1 MKPKVSCG
9 EEAKIAKGQFQAP
22 NLNPSN
28 PITKA
33 EVDKFVS
40 EDSDF
45 GFEMS
50 VLAELR
56 TLGFECSH
64 SGTYSD
70 PVTKKIRQFDLRA
83 TIERANCKLALAVE
97 CKNLRS
103 PLLISAV
110 PRTPKEAFHSV
121 IEYVGENSVY
131 HSPVECT
138 EVAHGTT
145 VYGANESVGKKT
157 DQIRRENAKLVSD
170 DSAMFDKIGQ
180 AINSAED
187 LIREMANEEEKA
199 PPFRVVVPVLV
210 VPMGLL
216 WQADYDANGRLV
228 VEARAVN
235 RSTCYV
241 DHGWRANVGI
251 HFVWYRISHLEII
264 ASNYLSQALKEWMGD
279 SGFFRGYLKT

>member
-1 MKPKVSCG
+1 M
-9 EEAKIAKGQFQAP
+9 
-22 NLNPSN
+22 NPPN

-33 EVDKFVS
+33 ELDKFVA

-56 TLGFECSH
+56 ALGFECSH

-83 TIERANCKLALAVE
+83 TIEKANCKLGLAVE
-97 CKNLRS
+97 CKHLRS

-110 PRTPKEAFHSV
+110 PRTSKEAFHSV
-121 IEYVGENSVY
+121 IEYVGGNSMF
-131 HSPVECT
+131 HSPVECI
-138 EVAHGTT
+138 EVARGATI
-145 VYGANESVGKKT
+145 YGENKSVGKKT

-170 DSAMFDKIGQ
+170 DSATFDKIGQ

-187 LIREMANEEEKA
+187 LVQDMVSEEKKA
-199 PPFRVVVPVLV
+199 PAFRVVAPVLA

-216 WQADYDANGRLV
+216 WQVDYDADGRRLI
-228 VEARAVN
+228 EPRAVDHA
-235 RSTCYV
+235 TCYV
-241 DHGWRANVGI
+241 DHAWKANVGI
-251 HFVWYRISHLEII
+251 HFVWYRISHLEIV
-264 ASNYLSQALKEWMGD
+264 AANFLAQAVEEWMGD
-279 SGFFRGYLKT
+279 SGFFGRYLKR

>member
-1 MKPKVSCG
+1 
-9 EEAKIAKGQFQAP
+9 
-22 NLNPSN
+22 
-28 PITKA
+28 
-33 EVDKFVS
+33 
-40 EDSDF
+40 
-45 GFEMS
+45 MS

-83 TIERANCKLALAVE
+83 TFEKANCKLALAVE

-103 PLLISAV
+103 PLLVSAV

-131 HSPVECT
+131 HSPVKCT
-138 EVAHGTT
+138 EVGDRTT
-145 VYGANESVGKKT
+145 VYGANKSVGKKT

-170 DSAMFDKIGQ
+170 DSATFDKIGQ

-187 LIREMANEEEKA
+187 LVHDMANEEEDA
-199 PPFRVVVPVLV
+199 APFRVVVPVLV

-216 WQADYDANGRLV
+216 WQVDYDANGRLV

-235 RSTCYV
+235 WAACYV

-251 HFVWYRISHLEII
+251 HFVWYRISHLEIV
-264 ASNYLSQALKEWMGD
+264 ASNYLSQAVKEWIGD
-279 SGFFRGYLKT
+279 SGFFRGYLKS